1 MTTPTGQNKTYG
13 RIGIKEDVH
22 DIIYDISPT
31 DTPAMQMAKR
41 LTARNSLHQWQ
52 TDSLAAA
59 AANNAVEGADA
70 SFSSAAATTMLGNYT
85 AISTKTISV
94 SRTLDTVAKYGRATE
109 MGYLVAKYGKELKRD
124 IELMLVGSQGSAAA
138 TASTARYTAGWRAM
152 IQNYARCTGTTVTAG
167 TVYPYSSGW
176 TASSDSTASTML
188 EADLKNALEL
198 AWTDG
203 GSTDTILVNSK
214 QKKRLSSFGGAT
226 AFEGFSASNG
236 RGAQGVV
243 IGGVD
248 LYVSD
253 YGAHKVVMDRF
264 LGQTAVLCLDS
275 EYTGIAWLDT
285 IKVEDLAKVGDG
297 RRKQIVCEWAAVLQ
311 NPDAHAQL
319 IGCKAT

>member
-1 MTTPTGQNKTYG
+1 MTTPAGQNKTYG

-152 IQNYARCTGTTVTAG
+152 IQTGTGPSPSVSRSRSAPSSVRPSTSWRVTRAVNISTKIG
-167 TVYPYSSGW
+167 EVELRTL
-176 TASSDSTASTML
+176 ASAAST
-188 EADLKNALEL
+188 N
-198 AWTDG
+198 
-203 GSTDTILVNSK
+203 
-214 QKKRLSSFGGAT
+214 
-226 AFEGFSASNG
+226 
-236 RGAQGVV
+236 
-243 IGGVD
+243 
-248 LYVSD
+248 
-253 YGAHKVVMDRF
+253 
-264 LGQTAVLCLDS
+264 C
-275 EYTGIAWLDT
+275 
-285 IKVEDLAKVGDG
+285 
-297 RRKQIVCEWAAVLQ
+297 
-311 NPDAHAQL
+311 
-319 IGCKAT
+319 